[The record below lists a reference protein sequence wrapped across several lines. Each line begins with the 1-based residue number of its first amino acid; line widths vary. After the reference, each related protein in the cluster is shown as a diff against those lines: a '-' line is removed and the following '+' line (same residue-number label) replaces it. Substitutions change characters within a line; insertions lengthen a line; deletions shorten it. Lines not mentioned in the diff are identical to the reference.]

1 MRLPKIKTRQVRD
14 LLNYYQDFFSK
25 YELEEGIVELIH
37 SQILNKAKF
46 ELYLVKDL
54 KLTYFQKLKFT
65 RILKQ
70 VFEKNLPV
78 QYLLG
83 SQNFYGYDFK
93 VNKHVLIP
101 RFTTELLIDLAK
113 TLSFNSVLDMCTGS
127 GCIGLTLKNEV
138 PSARVMLSD
147 ISKKAL
153 KVAKQN
159 SKKLQPDVEVV
170 QSDLFE
176 KITKKFDLI
185 TSNPP
190 YLTNGEYVSKNVV
203 FEPKI
208 ALYAKEKGF
217 AIIKKIL
224 SDFPK
229 YLNPGGHLILEISP
243 THEKLIETNLPK
255 GFKVEFH
262 LDERENVRFALISEI
277 LVNE

>member
-1 MRLPKIKTRQVRD
+1 MRLLKIKTRQVSA
-14 LLNYYQDFFSK
+14 LLNYYQELFRRH
-25 YELEEGIVELIH
+25 ELEENIVELVL

-46 ELYLVKDL
+46 ELYLVQDL
-54 KLTYFQKLKFT
+54 KLTYFQKFKFIK
-65 RILKQ
+65 ILKQ
-70 VFEKNLPV
+70 VFEKNLPA

-83 SQNFYGYDFK
+83 VQNFYGYDFK
-93 VNKHVLIP
+93 VNQNVLIP

-113 TLSFNSVLDMCTGS
+113 TLSFNSVLDICTGS
-127 GCIGLTLKNEV
+127 GCIGLTLKKEV
-138 PSARVMLSD
+138 PNVRVLLSD

-159 SKKLQPDVEVV
+159 SKNLQADVPIV

-176 KITKKFDLI
+176 KITSKFDLI
-185 TSNPP
+185 TANPP
-190 YLTNGEYVSKNVV
+190 YLTNGEYVSKNVN

-224 SDFPK
+224 LYFPK
-229 YLNPGGHLILEISP
+229 YLNPGGHVILEISP
-243 THEKLIETNLPK
+243 THKELIETNLPK
-255 GFKVEFH
+255 GFKVKFH

-277 LVNE
+277 

>member
-1 MRLPKIKTRQVRD
+1 MRLPKIKTRQVSD
-14 LLNYYQDFFSK
+14 LLNYYQKLFSK
-25 YELEEGIVELIH
+25 HGLEENIVELTL

-46 ELYLVKDL
+46 ELYLVQDF
-54 KLTYFQKLKFT
+54 KLTYFQKLKFIK
-65 RILKQ
+65 ILRQ
-70 VFEKNLPV
+70 VFEKNIPV

-83 SQNFYGYDFK
+83 VQNFYGYDFK
-93 VNKHVLIP
+93 VNQNVLIP

-127 GCIGLTLKNEV
+127 GCIGLTLKKEV
-138 PSARVMLSD
+138 PTAKVILSD
-147 ISKKAL
+147 VSKKAL

-159 SKKLQPDVEVV
+159 SKNLQADVLIV

-176 KITKKFDLI
+176 KITSKFDLI
-185 TSNPP
+185 TANPP
-190 YLTNGEYVSKNVV
+190 YLNNGEYVSKNVV

-229 YLNPGGHLILEISP
+229 YLNPGAHLILEISP
-243 THEKLIETNLPK
+243 AHEKLIETNLPK

-277 LVNE
+277 

>member
-1 MRLPKIKTRQVRD
+1 MRLPKIKTRQVSF
-14 LLNYYQDFFSK
+14 LLSYYQELFSK
-25 YELEEGIVELIH
+25 HGIEENIVELTF

-46 ELYLVKDL
+46 ELYLVQDL
-54 KLTYFQKLKFT
+54 KLTYFQKLKFIK
-65 RILKQ
+65 ILRQ
-70 VFEKNLPV
+70 VFEKNIPV

-83 SQNFYGYDFK
+83 TQNFYGYDFK
-93 VNKHVLIP
+93 VNQNVLIP

-113 TLSFNSVLDMCTGS
+113 TLSFNSVLDVCTGS
-127 GCIGLTLKNEV
+127 GCIGLTLKKEV
-138 PSARVMLSD
+138 PSARVFLSD

-159 SKKLQPDVEVV
+159 SKNLQADVLIV

-176 KITKKFDLI
+176 KITSKFDLI
-185 TSNPP
+185 TANPP

-208 ALYAKEKGF
+208 ALYAKENGF
-217 AIIKKIL
+217 AVIKKIL

-277 LVNE
+277 

>member
-1 MRLPKIKTRQVRD
+1 MRLPKIKTRQVSD
-14 LLNYYQDFFSK
+14 LLNYYQELFSK
-25 YELEEGIVELIH
+25 CGLEENIVELTL
-37 SQILNKAKF
+37 SQILNKFIK
-46 ELYLVKDL
+46 
-54 KLTYFQKLKFT
+54 
-65 RILKQ
+65 ILKQ

-83 SQNFYGYDFK
+83 TQNFYGYDFK
-93 VNKHVLIP
+93 VNQNVLIP

-127 GCIGLTLKNEV
+127 GCIGITLKKEV
-138 PSARVMLSD
+138 PTAKVMLLD

-159 SKKLQPDVEVV
+159 AKSLNADVELI

-176 KITKKFDLI
+176 KISTKFDLI
-185 TSNPP
+185 TANPP
-190 YLTNGEYVSKNVV
+190 YLTKGEYITKNVN

-208 ALYAKEKGF
+208 ALYAKNNGF
-217 AIIKKIL
+217 SVIKKIL
-224 SDFPK
+224 FNFPK

-243 THEKLIETNLPK
+243 THKQLIETNLPN

-262 LDERENVRFALISEI
+262 LDERETVRFALISEM
-277 LVNE
+277 

>member
-1 MRLPKIKTRQVRD
+1 MRLPKIKTRQASA
-14 LLNYYQDFFSK
+14 LLSYYQELFCK
-25 YELEEGIVELIH
+25 HELEENIVELTL

-46 ELYLVKDL
+46 ELYLIQDL
-54 KLTYFQKLKFT
+54 KLTYFQKLKFIK
-65 RILKQ
+65 ILKQ

-93 VNKHVLIP
+93 VNQDVLIP

-113 TLSFNSVLDMCTGS
+113 TLSFNSALDMCTGS
-127 GCIGLTLKNEV
+127 GCIGLTLKKEV
-138 PSARVMLSD
+138 PTASVMLSD

-159 SKKLQPDVEVV
+159 AKKLYADVVIV

-176 KITKKFDLI
+176 KINTKFDLI
-185 TSNPP
+185 TANPP
-190 YLTNGEYVSKNVV
+190 YLTYGEYISKNVN

-208 ALYAKEKGF
+208 ALYAENNGF
-217 AIIKKIL
+217 AVIKKIL
-224 SDFPK
+224 LDFPR

-243 THEKLIETNLPK
+243 THKKLIETNLPN

-262 LDERENVRFALISEI
+262 LDERENVRFALISEM
-277 LVNE
+277 